1 MFEYEFLKIAWWL
14 IIGAV
19 LMIYAATAGFDA
31 GVTMYMPFLRS
42 ESDRRVVLNTS
53 APTWDGNLTWIVFA
67 GGGLFVVWPAVYST
81 AFSGMYAAMLCI
93 LYSLF
98 LRPPGYEYRN
108 KIDHVAWRKTWDWA
122 LFFSGM
128 IPVFVFG
135 VALGNCF
142 VGFPYYFDPHTFRSF
157 YTGDFWDLLNPY
169 GLLSGIVSVLMVLMH
184 GSTFLQRRTEGHL
197 RKLAFKVHIIT
208 GILLLITFTVSGLLL
223 MKHLVGYQLIS
234 SDATDPTRY
243 PLNNIVKSGVG
254 YWIQTYQ
261 EYPWKY
267 LAPIVAYAGIIE
279 SLWAAYYGWV
289 TTAFWASCFAVG
301 GIVGTAGATL
311 FPFLMPSSTHPNQS
325 LTVWNAASSQYALN
339 VMLYVGVVLLFII
352 LGYKIFAYSTIWGKK
367 STLTAEDIEK
377 NEHSFY

>member
-1 MFEYEFLKIAWWL
+1 MFDYEFLKIAWWL

-19 LMIYAATAGFDA
+19 LMIYAATAGFDV

-81 AFSGMYAAMLCI
+81 SFSGMYAAMLCI
-93 LYSLF
+93 LYALF
-98 LRPPGYEYRN
+98 LRPPAYEYRN
-108 KIDHVAWRKTWDWA
+108 KIDSKAWRKTCDWA
-122 LFFSGM
+122 LFLSGV

-142 VGFPYYFDPHTFRSF
+142 IGFPYYFDPHTYREF
-157 YTGDFWDLLNPY
+157 YTGNFWGLLNPY
-169 GLLSGIVSVLMVLMH
+169 SILSGMVSVLMVLMH
-184 GSTFLQRRTEGHL
+184 GSVYLQRRTEGNI
-197 RKLAFKVHIIT
+197 RKLAFKVHWVS
-208 GILLLITFTVSGLLL
+208 GILLLIGFTLSGLLL
-223 MKHLVGYQLIS
+223 MKTLIGYKLIS
-234 SDATDPTRY
+234 SAPIPTLE
-243 PLNNIVKSGVG
+243 PLNNAVQYGTG
-254 YWIQTYQ
+254 FWIRTYEQ
-261 EYPWKY
+261 YPWKY
-267 LAPIVAYAGIIE
+267 FAPVVAYGGIIE
-279 SLWAAYYGWV
+279 SLWAASYGWH

-339 VMLYVGVVLLFII
+339 VMLYVGVVLLVII
-352 LGYKIFAYSTIWGKK
+352 LAYKIFAYNTIWHKK
-367 STLTAEDIEK
+367 PTLNANDIEK
-377 NEHSFY
+377 DEHAFY

>member
-14 IIGAV
+14 IIGGV
-19 LMIYAATAGFDA
+19 LMVYASTAGFDA
-31 GVTMYMPFLRS
+31 GVTMYMPFLRD
-42 ESDRRVVLNTS
+42 EMDRRVVLNTS

-81 AFSGMYAAMLCI
+81 AFSGMYAALLVI

-108 KIDHVAWRKTWDWA
+108 KIDSAAWRKMWDWG
-122 LFFSGM
+122 LFLSGV

-142 VGFPYYFDPHTFRSF
+142 LGFPYYFDPHTYRQF
-157 YTGDFWDLLNPY
+157 YTGDFW
-169 GLLSGIVSVLMVLMH
+169 GLLSPYALLSGVISVLMVLMH
-184 GSTFLQRRTEGHL
+184 GSVYLQRRTTDHL
-197 RKLAFKVHIIT
+197 RKLAFKVHVISAC
-208 GILLLITFTVSGLLL
+208 LLLVGFTVSGLLL
-223 MKHLVGYQLIS
+223 MKTMIGYKLIS
-234 SDATDPTRY
+234 SAAVPTLE
-243 PLNNIVKSGVG
+243 PLKNVVQSGVG
-254 YWIQTYQ
+254 FWIQTYDQ
-261 EYPWKY
+261 YPWKY
-267 LAPIVAYAGIIE
+267 LAPVVAYAGILE

-325 LTVWNAASSQYALN
+325 LTIWNASSSQYALN
-339 VMLYVGVVLLFII
+339 MMLYVGVVLLIVI
-352 LGYKIFAYSTIWGKK
+352 LGYKIFAFNTIWGKK
-367 STLTAEDIEK
+367 SVLTADDIK
-377 NEHSFY
+377 NDDHSFY